1 MYKEIGLEQRQLAP
15 GAITACKSC
24 NRIFFYLAYALY
36 FVADYVELYTSVS
49 AEALL
54 KAMHLCKYGSYGIF
68 LLIVLCRLFTE
79 KNTTVQKALGWFALL
94 AVIVY
99 QAAFHNSNSILM
111 VLIISYAFAE
121 DDIRKFA
128 VWNLW
133 LNVIMYF
140 FTLLAVPIGL
150 SENVIWQGDIKL
162 GIARIRN
169 SLGFNY
175 PGQLPMSLTPIV
187 FLYYYLRDR
196 RISVFENIFWISMLG
211 VAFAVSQTIMPILVT
226 GGFILFFNIAN
237 RRERF
242 HNPKRGQAKHCI
254 PYIAYACGGITFLL
268 TWLYDKRLPAA
279 VIIDNLITGRLHLNW
294 EGAQHF
300 GISLFGSG
308 YKNGF
313 SLGWYLY
320 LDSEYFYMLISNGIL
335 YTAAAL
341 WMWKAV
347 IEWSVKANDRIMT
360 LIFCFMAV
368 NAIVNNGIYNL
379 LFLPFIIVLYP
390 SIESKLNPHGGTNC
404 YRRQLNSQG
413 RKQ

>member
-133 LNVIMYF
+133 LNVIISCF
-140 FTLLAVPIGL
+140 
-150 SENVIWQGDIKL
+150 
-162 GIARIRN
+162 
-169 SLGFNY
+169 
-175 PGQLPMSLTPIV
+175 
-187 FLYYYLRDR
+187 YYD
-196 RISVFENIFWISMLG
+196 
-211 VAFAVSQTIMPILVT
+211 
-226 GGFILFFNIAN
+226 
-237 RRERF
+237 
-242 HNPKRGQAKHCI
+242 
-254 PYIAYACGGITFLL
+254 
-268 TWLYDKRLPAA
+268 
-279 VIIDNLITGRLHLNW
+279 
-294 EGAQHF
+294 
-300 GISLFGSG
+300 
-308 YKNGF
+308 
-313 SLGWYLY
+313 
-320 LDSEYFYMLISNGIL
+320 
-335 YTAAAL
+335 
-341 WMWKAV
+341 
-347 IEWSVKANDRIMT
+347 
-360 LIFCFMAV
+360 
-368 NAIVNNGIYNL
+368 
-379 LFLPFIIVLYP
+379 
-390 SIESKLNPHGGTNC
+390 
-404 YRRQLNSQG
+404 
-413 RKQ
+413 